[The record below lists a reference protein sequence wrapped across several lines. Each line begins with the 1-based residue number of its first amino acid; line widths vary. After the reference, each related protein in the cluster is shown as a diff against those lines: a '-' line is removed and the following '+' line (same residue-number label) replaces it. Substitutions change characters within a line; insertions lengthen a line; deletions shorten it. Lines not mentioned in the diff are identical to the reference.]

1 MNMTTNEV
9 QMGRLQDFTI
19 DQFAGAFALSLGAVG
34 TLLLVIWQSRCLC
47 KCRLGISDNCYL
59 FDCERAPPPLEEDK
73 KKKDDKK
80 KPPVAKTKSDEE
92 SLIPEE
98 TQEKTPASTPA
109 STPKQSIPPVK
120 PNILQLEEVDLEEQ
134 KESIPSVKS
143 ENKPQE

>member
-98 TQEKTPASTPA
+98 TQAEQQGEQKTPASTPA
-109 STPKQSIPPVK
+109 STPK
-120 PNILQLEEVDLEEQ
+120 PNILQLEEVELEE
-134 KESIPSVKS
+134 S
-143 ENKPQE
+143 KPEEKV

>member
-92 SLIPEE
+92 SLIPEQAE
-98 TQEKTPASTPA
+98 QQGQVEEKTPASTPA
-109 STPKQSIPPVK
+109 STPK
-120 PNILQLEEVDLEEQ
+120 PNILQLEEVDLEESKT
-134 KESIPSVKS
+134 KEKV
-143 ENKPQE
+143 

>member
-19 DQFAGAFALSLGAVG
+19 DQAAGAIALTLGAVG

-47 KCRLGISDNCYL
+47 KCRLGLSDKCYL
-59 FDCERAPPPLEEDK
+59 FDCERAPPPIEEEK

-80 KPPVAKTKSDEE
+80 KKDEKPKVEKTKSDEE

-98 TQEKTPASTPA
+98 TQAEQQGEGKTPDRS
-109 STPKQSIPPVK
+109 
-120 PNILQLEEVDLEEQ
+120 
-134 KESIPSVKS
+134 
-143 ENKPQE
+143 